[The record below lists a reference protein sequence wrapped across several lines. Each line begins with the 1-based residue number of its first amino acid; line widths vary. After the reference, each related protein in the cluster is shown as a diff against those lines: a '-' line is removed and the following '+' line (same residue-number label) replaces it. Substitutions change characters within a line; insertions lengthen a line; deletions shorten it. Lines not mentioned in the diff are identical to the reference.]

1 MSDKT
6 WIKPYRYTLIISI
19 GSKSIVKE
27 KMKKLLVS
35 PMLSIV
41 VLVVT
46 GLIFGCV
53 LAKPKMYSNFPV
65 TETSYSGSKKD
76 STSYTGQMARHVL
89 HNSLKKLAGKGNGK
103 PNPGLKA
110 KMLSYYSGKDAGR
123 KIIDPVSKGDF
134 KIKQTM
140 VDQISKGKNLKGK
153 TYKGIINGFP
163 GQMTGPEV
171 FEFMIDKASSS
182 KGGFDPLTGYNYPQL
197 ISKFMM
203 GAVFYSQAVDN
214 YLDEKMGADNKPNNK
229 PYKKGAH
236 YTGKEHSWDEAFG
249 YFGAPAHA
257 MALSAKEAYGIAK
270 KKDIKVADANGDGV
284 VDLYTEMTYAH
295 AYYAADSDKTGTK
308 YMHTIVGAFI
318 KGRQLIS
325 DANGAALTDQQR
337 AQLMGYVKTIKTNWA
352 QVIAEAAFKYAGSCY
367 KDLEKLRTIVES
379 NGDASK
385 AFAAYGKH
393 WGELKGFLM
402 ALETSGRDLGEAGVR
417 MNRLVGYGPVLLGGG
432 QVTGIDSYGNLQ
444 TGGNRSMGEYQVHM
458 IKLQKLLGDTFS
470 LKARKNDVTANMA
483 GLLETLG
490 SSLAAEND

>member
-1 MSDKT
+1 MKIFLMRT
-6 WIKPYRYTLIISI
+6 TLSVVILITS
-19 GSKSIVKE
+19 G
-27 KMKKLLVS
+27 LV
-35 PMLSIV
+35 L
-41 VLVVT
+41 
-46 GLIFGCV
+46 GYA
-53 LAKPKMYSNFPV
+53 LAKPKMYSSFPV
-65 TETSYSGSKKD
+65 TEKTYSGSKKD

-89 HNSLKKLAGKGNGK
+89 HNSLKKLAGNGNGK
-103 PNPGLKA
+103 ANPGLKA
-110 KMLSYYSGKDAGR
+110 KMLSYYAGKDEGR
-123 KIIDPVSKGDF
+123 QIIDPVSKGDF

-182 KGGFDPLTGYNYPQL
+182 KVGFDPLTGYNYPQL

-214 YLDEKMGADNKPNNK
+214 YLDEKLEADNKPNNK
-229 PYKKGAH
+229 PYKKGKH
-236 YTGKEHSWDEAFG
+236 YTGKEHVWDEAFG

-284 VDLYTEMTYAH
+284 VDLYTEMTFAH
-295 AYYAADSDKTGTK
+295 AYYAADSDKAGTK
-308 YMHTIVGAFI
+308 YMHTIVNAFI

-325 DANGAALTDQQR
+325 DANGAALTDKQR
-337 AQLMGYVKTIKTNWA
+337 MKLMGYAKTIKTNWA

-367 KDLEKLRTIVES
+367 KDLEKLRAIVES

-385 AFAAYGKH
+385 AFATYAKH

-402 ALETSGRDLGEAGVR
+402 ALETSGRDLGESGVR

-432 QVTGIDSYGNLQ
+432 QVTGIDAYGNLQ
-444 TGGNRSMGEYQVHM
+444 TGGSRSMGEYQVHM
-458 IKLQKLLGDTFS
+458 IKLQKLLGDTFA
-470 LKARKNDVTANMA
+470 LKARKNDVTKEMA